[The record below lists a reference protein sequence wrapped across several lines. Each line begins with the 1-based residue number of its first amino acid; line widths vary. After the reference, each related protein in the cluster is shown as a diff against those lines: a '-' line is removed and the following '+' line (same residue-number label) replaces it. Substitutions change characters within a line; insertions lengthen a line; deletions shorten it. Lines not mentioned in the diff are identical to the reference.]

1 VQTAVQIDPDEF
13 QAQMV
18 LGDTLAAL
26 GRKLEAKTAY
36 QNALATTDRMEPG
49 AVAEWAPRIRSKLA
63 GCSLAAD

>member
-1 VQTAVQIDPDEF
+1 MA
-13 QAQMV
+13 

-36 QNALATTDRMEPG
+36 QNALAATNQMEPG
-49 AVAEWAPRIRSKLA
+49 AVAEWVPQIRSKLA